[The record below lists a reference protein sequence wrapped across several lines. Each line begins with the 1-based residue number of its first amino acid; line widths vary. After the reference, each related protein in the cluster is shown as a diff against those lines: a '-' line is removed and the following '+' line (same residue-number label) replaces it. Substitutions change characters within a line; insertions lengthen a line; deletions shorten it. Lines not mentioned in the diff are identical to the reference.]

1 MKRPLRSFLIR
12 WVVCGLGL
20 FIAAAILDGKL
31 TFDGSLGVI
40 IVSGLILALVNTFIR
55 PFLKLLSLPIIAI
68 TLGLFTIVINGFMV
82 MLASWLYKPLE
93 VSGLWAA
100 MLAGIII
107 GIVNLLVSLIVE
119 EK

>member
-12 WVVCGLGL
+12 WIVCALGL
-20 FIAAAILDGKL
+20 WIAAALLDGRL

-40 IVSGLILALVNTFIR
+40 VASGLVLALVNTFIK
-55 PFLKLLSLPIIAI
+55 PFIKLISLPVIAL
-68 TLGLFTIVINGFMV
+68 TLGLFTIVINGLMV

-100 MLAGIII
+100 MLAGIVI
-107 GIVNLLVSLIVE
+107 GLVNILVSKIVE
-119 EK
+119 ES